1 MQSLICSKHIIRQR
15 LESEPILF
23 CRETQTH
30 TGKNVRPTLLWLYSN
45 ESVMEHQCLIK
56 ESQFLQTV
64 VLLLKNQLLV
74 FMFVGVEKK
83 WGIGW
88 GGGGD

>member
-1 MQSLICSKHIIRQR
+1 
-15 LESEPILF
+15 
-23 CRETQTH
+23 
-30 TGKNVRPTLLWLYSN
+30 
-45 ESVMEHQCLIK
+45 MEHQCLIK

-83 WGIGW
+83 WGIG
-88 GGGGD
+88 GGGGDD